1 MARQYTDHHSMFQK
15 TARHWAA
22 AFAGAKHK
30 FAEFDSALKER
41 GFQCCLGFSHV
52 ARYGCTLWLRF
63 AKYDHRL
70 NAEKC
75 EKMFNNCQE
84 ALNSSISP
92 ETGRHGSRGAC
103 RESRPILLRLGDHQ
117 GHGTPLQLIKS
128 KTKFTGKVV
137 AKFPGDYPDLGG
149 VVRHFM
155 EHIPPMQTTSYP
167 SCPVS
172 GLCEQEEKDSAV
184 LN

>member
-1 MARQYTDHHSMFQK
+1 MIAVQDAVVARQYTDHHSMFQK

-63 AKYDHRL
+63 AKFDHRL
-70 NAEKC
+70 NAQKC

-84 ALNSSISP
+84 ALNSSLSP
-92 ETGRHGSRGAC
+92 ETGRHGGRGAC
-103 RESRPILLRLGDHQ
+103 REGRPILLRLGDHQ
-117 GHGTPLQLIKS
+117 GHGAPLQLIKS
-128 KTKFTGKVV
+128 KTKFPGKVV
-137 AKFPGDYPDLGG
+137 GKFPRSYPDFVG
-149 VVRHFM
+149 VVRHFYGA
-155 EHIPPMQTTSYP
+155 HSTDANYFISIL
-167 SCPVS
+167 SSVWF
-172 GLCEQEEKDSAV
+172 V
-184 LN
+184 